1 MFSQDE
7 IDNFTSGAQVVED
20 KFGSKTKKLNA
31 ERLAAGLD
39 FKTIKDLE
47 NVRNNAEMIRKK
59 INTSENS
66 WYVNK
71 PDNLK

>member
-1 MFSQDE
+1 
-7 IDNFTSGAQVVED
+7 
-20 KFGSKTKKLNA
+20 
-31 ERLAAGLD
+31 LAAGLD